1 MKKRVF
7 CHFCPRDGVEITQK
21 QRFQTRSVQLPL
33 FLPLTHLSS
42 PPGGEMLTG
51 NIFGVLF
58 GCRGTFWGTH
68 SVTLSFFIFDN
79 IYMFIMAKNGNFQFS
94 GPLTKKLGGDGGVT
108 EGDRV

>member
-1 MKKRVF
+1 
-7 CHFCPRDGVEITQK
+7 
-21 QRFQTRSVQLPL
+21 
-33 FLPLTHLSS
+33 
-42 PPGGEMLTG
+42 MLTG